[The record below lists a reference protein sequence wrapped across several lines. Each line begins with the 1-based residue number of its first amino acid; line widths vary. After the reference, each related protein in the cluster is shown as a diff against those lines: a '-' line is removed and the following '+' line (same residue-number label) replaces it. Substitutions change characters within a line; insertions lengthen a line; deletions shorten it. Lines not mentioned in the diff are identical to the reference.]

1 MTYNFKTKKCN
12 VKQITTKEG
21 EGYILGK
28 TVKKISD
35 DVFFCT
41 KAIIQL
47 VMQKNPISL

>member
-12 VKQITTKEG
+12 VKKLQQKKEKAYIG
-21 EGYILGK
+21 ENC
-28 TVKKISD
+28 KKISD

-47 VMQKNPISL
+47 VMQKNHISL

>member
-1 MTYNFKTKKCN
+1 MSNKLP
-12 VKQITTKEG
+12 QKEG

-35 DVFFCT
+35 DVFFSAQ